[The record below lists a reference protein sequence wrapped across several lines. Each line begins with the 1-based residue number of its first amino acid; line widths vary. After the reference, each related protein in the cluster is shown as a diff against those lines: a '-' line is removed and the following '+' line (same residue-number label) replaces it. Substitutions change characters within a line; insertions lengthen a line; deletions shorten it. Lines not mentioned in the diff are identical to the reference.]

1 MDTNEK
7 ILAWICVTS
16 VRNPWNSKINKSFYS
31 LVLRK
36 DDNDMGVYVRTKCST
51 DVREQKVHCRDGGE
65 AQLSN
70 ILHTK
75 FGRTEVAR
83 AISRLS
89 QCGWVE
95 KQETRQLILDD
106 MRFIEAPLNCTALCR
121 ATSRTLSAMS
131 RRKLTSIPSARKVN
145 LTQWCASIKVRLT
158 FLTTPGERN
167 NLCSC
172 MKDLLSLG
180 HMEVVVSSR
189 EGSATST
196 IYGSA
201 STRI

>member
-36 DDNDMGVYVRTKCST
+36 DDNDMGVYVRTRCST

-106 MRFIEAPLNCTALCR
+106 MRFIEAPFDVTYVELHSIVPGHIKDIVCDVKEETHIYTISPKGEPNTVVCKYQGEINIPYNTW
-121 ATSRTLSAMS
+121 
-131 RRKLTSIPSARKVN
+131 RK
-145 LTQWCASIKVRLT
+145 
-158 FLTTPGERN
+158 E
-167 NLCSC
+167 
-172 MKDLLSLG
+172 
-180 HMEVVVSSR
+180 
-189 EGSATST
+189 
-196 IYGSA
+196 
-201 STRI
+201 

>member
-7 ILAWICVTS
+7 VLAWICVTS

-36 DDNDMGVYVRTKCST
+36 DGNDMGVYVRTRCST

-106 MRFIEAPLNCTALCR
+106 MRFIEAPFDVTYVELHSIVPGYIKDIVCDVKEETHIYTISPKGEPNTVVCKYQGEINIPYNTW
-121 ATSRTLSAMS
+121 
-131 RRKLTSIPSARKVN
+131 RK
-145 LTQWCASIKVRLT
+145 
-158 FLTTPGERN
+158 E
-167 NLCSC
+167 
-172 MKDLLSLG
+172 
-180 HMEVVVSSR
+180 
-189 EGSATST
+189 
-196 IYGSA
+196 
-201 STRI
+201 

>member
-36 DDNDMGVYVRTKCST
+36 DDNDMGVYVRTKCNT
-51 DVREQKVHCRDGGE
+51 DVREQKVRYRDGGE

-95 KQETRQLILDD
+95 KQGTRQLILDD
-106 MRFIEAPLNCTALCR
+106 MRFIEAPFDVTYVELNSIVPGYIKDIVCDVKDETHIYTINPKGEPNTTVCKYQGEINIPYNNW
-121 ATSRTLSAMS
+121 
-131 RRKLTSIPSARKVN
+131 RK
-145 LTQWCASIKVRLT
+145 
-158 FLTTPGERN
+158 E
-167 NLCSC
+167 
-172 MKDLLSLG
+172 
-180 HMEVVVSSR
+180 
-189 EGSATST
+189 
-196 IYGSA
+196 
-201 STRI
+201 